1 MALSRAL
8 GCLFLGAVVAVHAQ
22 DDSLPEPPADPAPP
36 VALPSDDL
44 LHPLW
49 ESQGVSFEARR
60 EFDRGLLR
68 TSLAWQ
74 DSLGSLLLEVLD
86 TSALALNPAPR
97 RLDGDH
103 GLHAALSSSLW
114 GGTGIFS
121 WQQVA
126 QIEGQFAD
134 RAALAGS
141 HTRGRIA
148 TGWSRPWGNLRTGAW
163 GGMLFER
170 DDPAEGTLS
179 LVPGAE
185 PHHGTL
191 ATAIA
196 SLEAGWSDPEFA
208 GSRGLVGHV
217 QRDAG
222 DADLREESGS
232 LNGSWTAPLER
243 FGSLG
248 ARGSI
253 DALRRRSEVLG
264 LDRDVVRRE
273 ADLVWETGLAR
284 QEITL
289 STGIADTLALD
300 YTGRVPGQDGWGT
313 WVSSSLR
320 GDLPAGWNHRHD
332 LSWAWSDRRVLDIEG
347 SQNDLERS
355 QSSRDDHLRLSDTL
369 GWRIP
374 ARSGLDLS
382 LGWQRSLTRRRH
394 PQNPVPGPSDR
405 PDQDVSETGI
415 GFGLR
420 DSSFARDDKP
430 SFSWTW
436 LRRDEV
442 YLRSVRSAETRRRE
456 GHRLAADAAFEPADK
471 IRLEVGSIA
480 REQRTS
486 YRFDSTRDEG
496 LMEWQ
501 ADVAL
506 QEGPAARPNLRAWA
520 DYRLTW
526 SGDLQGE
533 DFAVERRTVLVK
545 PGARLWWRPL
555 AGLSV
560 SPWIERWI
568 ETSKLWD
575 GMEMADAPRQS
586 EWRVA
591 LDTDYAKDAG
601 RAHLSVVRVMSD
613 PGTDDW
619 RVLAEGG
626 WAW

>member
-1 MALSRAL
+1 MARPRAL
-8 GCLFLGAVVAVHAQ
+8 GCLLLGAVVAAHAQ
-22 DDSLPEPPADPAPP
+22 EDSLLEIPVEPAPP
-36 VALPSDDL
+36 VALPSETL

-49 ESQGVSFEARR
+49 EAQGVSFEARR

-74 DSLGSLLLEVLD
+74 DSLGSLVLEVLD

-103 GLHAALSSSLW
+103 GMHAALSGSWL
-114 GGTGIFS
+114 GGTGLFS

-126 QIEGQFAD
+126 QVEGQFAD
-134 RAALAGS
+134 QASLAGS

-148 TGWSRPWGNLRTGAW
+148 TGWSRPLGNLRAGAW
-163 GGMLFER
+163 GGLLFER
-170 DDPAEGTLS
+170 DDPSAGSLS
-179 LVPGAE
+179 LVPGE
-185 PHHGTL
+185 DPHRGTL
-191 ATAIA
+191 ATGIA
-196 SLEAGWSDPEFA
+196 SIEAGWSDPLAPGRREI
-208 GSRGLVGHV
+208 VGHL

-222 DADLREESGS
+222 DAALREESGS
-232 LNGSWTAPLER
+232 LTGAWSTPLER

-273 ADLVWETGLAR
+273 ADLAWETGLAS

-289 STGIADTLALD
+289 SGGIADTLALD
-300 YTGRVPGQDGWGT
+300 YTGRVPGQDAWGT
-313 WVSSSLR
+313 WTASVLR
-320 GDLPAGWNHRHD
+320 GDLPAGFRHVHD

-355 QSSRDDHLRLSDTL
+355 QSSRNDILRLADTL
-369 GWRIP
+369 GL
-374 ARSGLDLS
+374 RSSFRPGLDLS
-382 LGWQRSLTRRRH
+382 VGWVRSLSRRRH
-394 PQNPVPGPSDR
+394 PQNPQPGSSDR
-405 PDQDVSETGI
+405 PDQDVSETAI
-415 GFGLR
+415 GFALR
-420 DSSFARDDKP
+420 DSTFGRDDKP
-430 SFSWTW
+430 SLSWTW

-442 YLRSVRSAETRRRE
+442 YLRSVRSGESRRLE
-456 GHRLAADAAFEPADK
+456 GHRLAADAAYEPAEK
-471 IRLEVGSIA
+471 IRIELGTNA
-480 REQRTS
+480 REQRTLW
-486 YRFDSTRDEG
+486 RFDSNLDDG

-501 ADVAL
+501 ADIAL
-506 QEGPAARPNLRAWA
+506 QEGAALRPNFRVWM

-526 SGDLQGE
+526 SGDLVGD
-533 DFAVERRTVLVK
+533 DFAVERHAVLWK

-555 AGLSV
+555 AGLSI

-568 ETSKLWD
+568 ETSREWD
-575 GMEMADAPRQS
+575 GTAMVAAPRMS
-586 EWRVA
+586 EWKTA
-591 LDTDYAKDAG
+591 LDAELARGAG
-601 RAHLSVVRVMSD
+601 RARMSVVRVMSD

-626 WAW
+626 WTW

>member
-1 MALSRAL
+1 MALPRAL
-8 GCLFLGAVVAVHAQ
+8 GCLLLGAVVAAHPGEE
-22 DDSLPEPPADPAPP
+22 SLAEPDAESAPP
-36 VALPSDDL
+36 VGLPSDGL

-49 ESQGVSFEARR
+49 ESQGISFEARR

-68 TSLAWQ
+68 TSVAWQ

-103 GLHAALSSSLW
+103 GLHAALSGSL
-114 GGTGIFS
+114 GSGTGVFS

-134 RAALAGS
+134 QASLAGS
-141 HTRGRIA
+141 HTRGLIV

-163 GGMLFER
+163 GGLLFER
-170 DDPAEGTLS
+170 DDPSAGTLS
-179 LVPGAE
+179 LVPGEE
-185 PHHGTL
+185 PHRGTL
-191 ATAIA
+191 ATGVAAI
-196 SLEAGWSDPEFA
+196 EAGWSDPISPGRRE
-208 GSRGLVGHV
+208 LVGQL
-217 QRDAG
+217 QRDVG

-232 LNGSWTAPLER
+232 LTGSWSAPLER

-273 ADLVWETGLAR
+273 ADLAWETGLGG
-284 QEITL
+284 QEITV
-289 STGIADTLALD
+289 SSGIADTLALD

-313 WVSSSLR
+313 WASTALR
-320 GDLPAGWNHRHD
+320 GELPAGFHHQHD

-347 SQNDLERS
+347 SQSDLERS
-355 QSSRDDHLRLSDTL
+355 QSSRNDILRLADTL
-369 GWRIP
+369 GLHSSFRP
-374 ARSGLDLS
+374 GLDVAVGWVRALS
-382 LGWQRSLTRRRH
+382 RRRH
-394 PQNPVPGPSDR
+394 PLNPEPGRSDR
-405 PDQDVSETGI
+405 PDQDVSETAI
-415 GFGLR
+415 GFAMR
-420 DSSFARDDKP
+420 DSTFGRDDKP

-436 LRRDEV
+436 LQRDEV
-442 YLRSVRSAETRRRE
+442 YLRSVRSAETRRLE
-456 GHRLAADAAFEPADK
+456 GHRLAADAAYEPADK
-471 IRLEVGSIA
+471 IRIELGSIA
-480 REQRTS
+480 REQRTMW
-486 YRFDSTRDEG
+486 RFDSTRDEG

-501 ADVAL
+501 ADIAL
-506 QEGPAARPNLRAWA
+506 QEGLASHPNFRVWA

-526 SGDLQGE
+526 SGGLEGE
-533 DFAVERRTVLVK
+533 DFAVERRTVLLK

-555 AGLSV
+555 SGLSV
-560 SPWIERWI
+560 SPWLERWI
-568 ETSKLWD
+568 ETSKFWD
-575 GMEMADAPRQS
+575 GMEMGDAPRQS

-591 LDTDYAKDAG
+591 LDSDYAKGAG

>member
-1 MALSRAL
+1 MALPRAL
-8 GCLFLGAVVAVHAQ
+8 GCLLLGAVVAARPSE
-22 DDSLPEPPADPAPP
+22 DSVLEPPVEPAPP

-74 DSLGSLLLEVLD
+74 DSLGTLVLEVLD

-103 GLHAALSSSLW
+103 GLHTALSGSLW
-114 GGTGIFS
+114 GGSGIFS
-121 WQQVA
+121 WQQLA
-126 QIEGQFAD
+126 QVEGQFAD
-134 RAALAGS
+134 QASLAGS
-141 HTRGRIA
+141 HSRGRVVA
-148 TGWSRPWGNLRTGAW
+148 GWSRPWGDLRAGAW

-170 DDPAEGTLS
+170 DDPAAGTLS
-179 LVPGAE
+179 LVPGEE
-185 PHHGTL
+185 PHQGTL
-191 ATAIA
+191 ATAVA
-196 SLEAGWSDPEFA
+196 ALEAGWSDPLEPGRRA
-208 GSRGLVGHV
+208 IVGHL
-217 QRDAG
+217 QRDVG

-232 LNGSWTAPLER
+232 LTGSWSAPMER

-273 ADLVWETGLAR
+273 ADIAWETGLAG

-289 STGIADTLALD
+289 SSGIADTLALD

-313 WVSSSLR
+313 WVSSALR
-320 GDLPAGWNHRHD
+320 GDLPAGFRHVHD
-332 LSWAWSDRRVLDIEG
+332 LGWAWSDRRVLDIEG
-347 SQNDLERS
+347 VQNDLERS

-369 GWRIP
+369 GWRAGVRP
-374 ARSGLDLS
+374 GLDVS
-382 LGWQRSLTRRRH
+382 LGWERSLARRRH
-394 PQNPVPGPSDR
+394 PQNPDPGPSDR

-420 DSSFARDDKP
+420 DSAFARDDKP

-456 GHRLAADAAFEPADK
+456 GHRLAADAAVEPADK
-471 IRLEVGSIA
+471 IRLEVGTIA
-480 REQRTS
+480 REQRTLW
-486 YRFDSTRDEG
+486 RFDSTRDEG

-501 ADVAL
+501 ADIAL
-506 QEGPAARPNLRAWA
+506 QEGPASRPNVRLWA

-526 SGDLQGE
+526 SGDLEGE
-533 DFAVERRTVLVK
+533 DFAVERRAVLLK
-545 PGARLWWRPL
+545 PGARLWWRPV
-555 AGLSV
+555 AGLAI

-568 ETSKLWD
+568 ESSKLWN
-575 GMEMADAPRQS
+575 GTEMADAPRQS

-591 LDTDYAKDAG
+591 LDTDWAKDAG
-601 RAHLSVVRVMSD
+601 RAHLSVLRVMSE

>member
-1 MALSRAL
+1 MAFPRAL
-8 GCLFLGAVVAVHAQ
+8 GCLLLGAATAVHAQ
-22 DDSLPEPPADPAPP
+22 EDSLQESAEPAPP
-36 VALPSDDL
+36 VALPSDAL
-44 LHPLW
+44 LHPSW
-49 ESQGVSFEARR
+49 ESQGVSFESRR

-74 DSLGSLLLEVLD
+74 DSLGGMLLEVLD

-103 GLHAALSSSLW
+103 GLHTALSGALW
-114 GGTGIFS
+114 GGEGTFS
-121 WQQVA
+121 WQQLA

-134 RAALAGS
+134 QASLAGS
-141 HTRGRIA
+141 HTRGRVVS
-148 TGWSRPWGNLRTGAW
+148 GWSRPWGNLRAGVWA
-163 GGMLFER
+163 GVLFER
-170 DDPAEGTLS
+170 DDPSAGTLS
-179 LVPGAE
+179 LVPGE
-185 PHHGTL
+185 QPHSGTL
-191 ATAIA
+191 ATAVGSID
-196 SLEAGWSDPEFA
+196 AGWSD
-208 GSRGLVGHV
+208 SRANGRRELSGHL

-222 DADLREESGS
+222 DAALREESGS
-232 LNGSWTAPLER
+232 LSGAWSTRLER
-243 FGSLG
+243 LGSIG

-273 ADLVWETGLAR
+273 ADVAWETGLAG
-284 QEITL
+284 QEITV
-289 STGIADTLALD
+289 SGGVADTLALD

-313 WVSSSLR
+313 WASWALR
-320 GDLPAGWNHRHD
+320 GDLPAGLRQVHE
-332 LSWAWSDRRVLDIEG
+332 LGWAWSDRRVLDIEG

-369 GWRIP
+369 GWRTWF
-374 ARSGLDLS
+374 REGLDLS
-382 LGWQRSLTRRRH
+382 LGWQRSLARRRH
-394 PQNPVPGPSDR
+394 PQNPDPGPSDR

-415 GFGLR
+415 GFGVR
-420 DSSFARDDKP
+420 DSSLARGDKP

-456 GHRLAADAAFEPADK
+456 GHRLAVDAAFEPAEK
-471 IRLEVGSIA
+471 IRLEVGTIA
-480 REQRTS
+480 REQRTLW
-486 YRFDSTRDEG
+486 RFDSTRDEG

-506 QEGPAARPNLRAWA
+506 EEGPAARPHLRLWA

-526 SGDLQGE
+526 SGNLDGE
-533 DFAVERRTVLVK
+533 DFAVDRRTVLVK

-555 AGLSV
+555 PGLSL
-560 SPWIERWI
+560 SPWVERWI
-568 ETSKLWD
+568 ETSRLWD

-586 EWRVA
+586 EWRAA
-591 LDTDYAKDAG
+591 LDADWTRGAG
-601 RAHLSVVRVMSD
+601 RAHLSLVRVASD
-613 PGTDDW
+613 PGSDDW